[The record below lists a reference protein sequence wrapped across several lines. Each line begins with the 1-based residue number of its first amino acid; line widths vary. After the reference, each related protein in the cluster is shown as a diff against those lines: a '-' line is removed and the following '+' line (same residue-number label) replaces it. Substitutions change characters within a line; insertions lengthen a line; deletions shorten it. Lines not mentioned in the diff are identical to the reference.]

1 MLAGVQGVE
10 TKKLLETTDGSCSGV
25 LAGLQPP
32 SSFLQGVTAEM
43 QGGAVAD
50 ANQQHPQVARKRA
63 TMIAGAKAGRDK

>member
-1 MLAGVQGVE
+1 MLAGVQGVD
-10 TKKLLETTDGSCSGV
+10 TKKLLEATDGSCSGV

-50 ANQQHPQVARKRA
+50 ANQQQVARKRA